1 MNRIHIATST
11 AIIALAIALGAGTLA
26 GAWATAKMGKK
37 IPILMASEDTGSASS
52 VSFANGFAPAV
63 KGAIPAVVNVSAQK
77 VIHHPGEHIAPDP
90 FSQQLFGDE
99 GFFIPPSTEREKSL
113 GSGVIV
119 NADGY
124 ILTNNH
130 VLNGTKDP
138 KILLGD
144 KREFQA
150 RVVGADPGTD
160 IAVLKVDAHN
170 LPVLPFGDSSKLET
184 GNFVL
189 AIGNPFGLNQTVT
202 LGIVSATGRGGLGI
216 ENFEDFIQTDAAI
229 NPGNSGGALIDEH
242 GNLVGINTAIISE
255 GGGGN
260 QGIGLAIPGN
270 MVRNVTEQILKTGK
284 VTRAWLGVSIQPVIP
299 GDKKI
304 FKLGGIQG
312 ALVNGV
318 VPRGPAANAGVRQG
332 DVILAVNGQEITDD
346 RVLQL
351 KIASMTPG
359 TEAKL
364 TVVRNGMK
372 QDIMAKL
379 AEAPPAKPQKGDG

>member
-1 MNRIHIATST
+1 MKRIHIATST
-11 AIIALAIALGAGTLA
+11 AVIALTIALGAGTLL
-26 GAWATAKMGKK
+26 GSWATAKMGKQ
-37 IPILMASEDTGSASS
+37 IPILMASEDTGTASS

-77 VIHHPGEHIAPDP
+77 VIHHPGERIAPGP
-90 FSQQLFGDE
+90 FSQFFGDE
-99 GFFIPPSTEREKSL
+99 GFFVPPSIEREKSL

-130 VLNGTKDP
+130 VLDGTTDP

-144 KREFQA
+144 KRQFQA

-170 LPVLPFGDSSKLET
+170 LPVLPFGDSSKLQT

-189 AIGNPFGLNQTVT
+189 AIGNPFGSNQTVT
-202 LGIVSATGRGGLGI
+202 LGIVSATGRGGLGV
-216 ENFEDFIQTDAAI
+216 ESYEDFIQTDAAI

-255 GGGGN
+255 GSGGN
-260 QGIGLAIPGN
+260 QGVGFAIPGN

-284 VTRAWLGVSIQPVIP
+284 VTRAWLGVSVEPVIS
-299 GDKKI
+299 GDK
-304 FKLGGIQG
+304 
-312 ALVNGV
+312 
-318 VPRGPAANAGVRQG
+318 
-332 DVILAVNGQEITDD
+332 
-346 RVLQL
+346 VLSL
-351 KIASMTPG
+351 N
-359 TEAKL
+359 EL
-364 TVVRNGMK
+364 EERW
-372 QDIMAKL
+372 
-379 AEAPPAKPQKGDG
+379 